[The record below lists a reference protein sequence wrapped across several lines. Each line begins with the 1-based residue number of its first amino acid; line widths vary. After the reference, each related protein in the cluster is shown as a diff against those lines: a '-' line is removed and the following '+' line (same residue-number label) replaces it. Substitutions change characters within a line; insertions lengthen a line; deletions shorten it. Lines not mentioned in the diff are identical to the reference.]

1 MGWERALAVS
11 ATYGTWAAFAVC
23 MRYYFRRYRTANRAK
38 DWLVRCGGVCS
49 LAQMALVALC
59 PLPAPPFIYGGVACL
74 ALANGLFW
82 WALATHGRR
91 RPNFAFVPAVP
102 DSFTVRGPYRLMR
115 HPIYTAYLVGWL
127 GGSLT
132 CGQVWLLGFVA
143 LMGVFYY
150 RAARQEETL
159 FLASP
164 LGPQYRDYR
173 GRTGMFLPKLLPALP
188 RSRKQPEGEGHDSR
202 RAA

>member
-1 MGWERALAVS
+1 MERALAVS
-11 ATYGTWAAFAVC
+11 AAYFTWITFAVC

-49 LAQMALVALC
+49 LAQMILLPLCDLPGPLLV
-59 PLPAPPFIYGGVACL
+59 YTGVAGFV
-74 ALANGLFW
+74 LANGLFW

-102 DSFTVRGPYRLMR
+102 ESFTASGPYRLVR
-115 HPIYTAYLVGWL
+115 HPIYTAYLLGWL
-127 GGSLT
+127 GGAVAS
-132 CGQVWLLGFVA
+132 GQVWLLALVA
-143 LMGVFYY
+143 VMAVFYY
-150 RAARQEETL
+150 RAASQEEQL

-164 LGPQYRDYR
+164 LGPQYREYR
-173 GRTGMFLPKLLPALP
+173 QRTGMFLPKLLPSFSP
-188 RSRKQPEGEGHDSR
+188 EPSGRKETDSR